1 MNFNYTPEKIMLQ
14 LGLER
19 LKAFQQFWEEN
30 DGLEVTTFTQLIV
43 DTLGGQLSD
52 DEKYELVDGC
62 VRLFAEVDINGDGG
76 MDWSEFMQYMID
88 AVSGNTLKRENDKN
102 VQQQLNQIKASEFYR
117 FNLTVPH
124 KNLNQNQIIQA
135 INYRNKILFFILI
148 FSINI
153 SITMPNV
160 RKKF

>member
-102 VQQQLNQIKASEFYR
+102 VQQQL
-117 FNLTVPH
+117 
-124 KNLNQNQIIQA
+124 LN
-135 INYRNKILFFILI
+135 FTD
-148 FSINI
+148 SI
-153 SITMPNV
+153 
-160 RKKF
+160 